1 MKNGLSGLRDTNSQI
16 QQQLLMYPSIDFM
29 TDAMVRI
36 EMAFRVPV
44 QKLNADVRSRT
55 FEPEAGEDAS

>member
-1 MKNGLSGLRDTNSQI
+1 MFEREDWPRMI
-16 QQQLLMYPSIDFM
+16 EFM

-36 EMAFRVPV
+36 EKAFRDPL

-55 FEPEAGEDAS
+55 FEPEAGGDGS